1 MKLDIEVDASKHRL
15 FFTGFGEGLVVHPWE
30 GEAVDFSLGPQSVP
44 LSRIIDNQY
53 GSADASSPWFAFWQE
68 DCAFPPIYL
77 VRAETWEAA
86 YEDFCDEVL
95 EPLSADDMT
104 DYDEDE
110 VARNSSGEPID
121 TESVQGCAVRLESAQ
136 LVPPAPLV
144 AVSRPPTEES

>member
-30 GEAVDFSLGPQSVP
+30 GEAVDFSSGPQSVP
-44 LSRIIDNQY
+44 PSRIIDNQY
-53 GSADASSPWFAFWQE
+53 GSTDASSPWFAFWQE

-86 YEDFCDEVL
+86 YDDFCDTL

-104 DYDEDE
+104 DYDEDT

-121 TESVQGCAVRLESAQ
+121 TESVQGRALRLASVQ
-136 LVPPAPLV
+136 LVP
-144 AVSRPPTEES
+144 STEKKS